1 HDALDDT
8 DGDPGRLEV
17 RSLLDVKLDVG
28 SERLAIAA
36 SLGRVVGVE
45 AGPGHGIDEP
55 LAVGRAELGDV
66 LDVELARE
74 RARAEETR
82 VAPFL
87 VAPRRH
93 HEGQPRARARLVD
106 GLQALEARQDAEGA
120 VEGPATR
127 HRVDVGARHDGG
139 AAVAEP
145 AEDIAGLVHPG
156 AEPGLFHPI
165 EKPRA
170 RLFMGGAPAG
180 AW

>member
-1 HDALDDT
+1 RNAPAAALGDDELARSHGVLCPGHEGVAAPCHRRGARVVSLAREGHPLAAVAHDALDDT

-28 SERLAIAA
+28 SERLGIAA

-87 VAPRRH
+87 VAPRR
-93 HEGQPRARARLVD
+93 L
-106 GLQALEARQDAEGA
+106 
-120 VEGPATR
+120 
-127 HRVDVGARHDGG
+127 
-139 AAVAEP
+139 
-145 AEDIAGLVHPG
+145 
-156 AEPGLFHPI
+156 
-165 EKPRA
+165 
-170 RLFMGGAPAG
+170 
-180 AW
+180 